1 MIHELRVTDKDGMPV
16 SLAAGTTVGITVHG
30 SESYEGRVV
39 NSDQGGVTHIDFDDE
54 VYAAYRAER
63 DSSRPSGIFRNQE
76 VGGS

>member
-1 MIHELRVTDKDGMPV
+1 MIYELRVTDKEGMPV

-54 VYAAYRAER
+54 STLHIGPSVTPAVRAEHLETR
-63 DSSRPSGIFRNQE
+63 K
-76 VGGS
+76 